1 MLEQHGNTLVKSQ
14 ELNVADIALW
24 LKYDSSFMT
33 HLVDYVELDVE
44 YKKIGDPIN
53 KDQLNLFIVH
63 HTGLSGGGA
72 PDFKKTFMQMDREV
86 QWCNDNDITFVID
99 TAHDIMQAFHCGM
112 QDVKAPNKFKIWCDH
127 QPDPNDPILKQPEI
141 ARWLDNCID
150 VEYMRMNVGGIHN
163 YRNLVSPQ
171 AENKYLFSCFLGD
184 PIKRSRGFLLAGL
197 YGSGLDQQGFISQF
211 LHNPDIT
218 YYPPKKET
226 VHAEFRYRDWFIDN
240 YVDRVAVDNKFEGRS
255 DIVVQTGIH
264 DKRIPMAIFESHFNI
279 VSESYSTECYA
290 SYTEKTFKPIA
301 AQKPFIISSSL
312 GINDN
317 LKNHDIENF
326 PEIFD
331 YSFESIESIEMYAQA
346 FIDEILRVSKEP
358 VSIYTQPSVLEK
370 TKYNYERLRA
380 QSSKEY
386 IKQKLLQIFEESA

>member
-1 MLEQHGNTLVKSQ
+1 M
-14 ELNVADIALW
+14 ADIALW

-33 HLVDYVELDVE
+33 YLVDYVGLDVE
-44 YKKIGDPIN
+44 YKKIGDTIN

-150 VEYMRMNVGGIHN
+150 VEYMRMNVGGVHN

-184 PIKRSRGFLLAGL
+184 PIKQSRGFLLAGL

-211 LHNPDIT
+211 LHNPNTI
-218 YYPPKKET
+218 Y
-226 VHAEFRYRDWFIDN
+226 HAPEKRSIGHDFKYRDWFIDN
-240 YVDRVAVDNKFEGRS
+240 YVGKIAVDNKFEGRS
-255 DIVVQTGIH
+255 EIVLETTVD

-290 SYTEKTFKPIA
+290 SYTEKTFKPMA
-301 AQKPFIISSSL
+301 AKKPFIICSTLYQNQYLKSL
-312 GINDN
+312 GFEI
-317 LKNHDIENF
+317 F

-331 YSFESIESIEMYAQA
+331 YSFENRESKIDQYYFQYIEG
-346 FIDEILRVSKEP
+346 FIAEIKRVSEQP
-358 VSIYTQPSVLEK
+358 LSIFDQPSVLEK
-370 TKYNYERLRA
+370 IKHNKDLITKLG
-380 QSSKEY
+380 SKENVRSQL
-386 IKQKLLQIFEESA
+386 IDLLS

>member
-33 HLVDYVELDVE
+33 YLVDYVGLDVE

-184 PIKRSRGFLLAGL
+184 PIKQSRGFLLAGL

-211 LHNPDIT
+211 LHNPNII
-218 YYPPKKET
+218 Y
-226 VHAEFRYRDWFIDN
+226 HAPEKRSIGHDFKYRDWFIDN
-240 YVDRVAVDNKFEGRS
+240 YVDKIAVDNKFEGRS
-255 DIVVQTGIH
+255 EIVLETTVD

-312 GINDN
+312 GINNN

-346 FIDEILRVSKEP
+346 FIDEILRVSKESI
-358 VSIYTQPSVLEK
+358 SIYTQPSVLEK
-370 TKYNYERLRA
+370 TKYNYERHRA
-380 QSSKEY
+380 QSSKENK
-386 IKQKLLQIFEESA
+386 KQKL

>member
-33 HLVDYVELDVE
+33 YLVDYVGLDVE
-44 YKKIGDPIN
+44 YKKIGDTIN

-72 PDFKKTFMQMDREV
+72 PNFKKTFMQMDREV

-184 PIKRSRGFLLAGL
+184 PIKQSRGFLLAGL

-211 LHNPDIT
+211 LHNPNII
-218 YYPPKKET
+218 Y
-226 VHAEFRYRDWFIDN
+226 HAPEKRSIGHDFKYRDWFIDN
-240 YVDRVAVDNKFEGRS
+240 VDKIAVDNKFEGRS
-255 DIVVQTGIH
+255 EIVLETTVD

-312 GINDN
+312 GINNN